1 MSNLY
6 RVLRWSGGLVVTLA
20 AVGVVGLF
28 ALGLL
33 RASAGQTL
41 SVSIARGDK
50 PAAPGFALPVIWPT
64 GRDRSRAACATS
76 GQQLDI
82 ARLRGHPVVLN
93 FWASWCKPCQDEAPL
108 LNAATAEYPDVM
120 FVGVD
125 VQDLPEDARAFL
137 RRYDVPYTS
146 VRDERNETYRAY
158 GLTGVPE
165 TFYLN
170 PEGRLVAHDPGAVTF
185 DTLHAGVRRITD

>member
-1 MSNLY
+1 
-6 RVLRWSGGLVVTLA
+6 VTLA
-20 AVGVVGLF
+20 AVGVLGLF

-50 PAAPGFALPVIWPT
+50 PAAPPFTLPVIWPAEHPPT
-64 GRDRSRAACATS
+64 SNAAVATS
-76 GQQLDI
+76 GQQL
-82 ARLRGHPVVLN
+82 ASERLRGRPVVLN

-108 LNAATAEYPDVM
+108 LNAATAEYPDVV

-185 DTLHAGVRRITD
+185 DTLHAGVRRITR